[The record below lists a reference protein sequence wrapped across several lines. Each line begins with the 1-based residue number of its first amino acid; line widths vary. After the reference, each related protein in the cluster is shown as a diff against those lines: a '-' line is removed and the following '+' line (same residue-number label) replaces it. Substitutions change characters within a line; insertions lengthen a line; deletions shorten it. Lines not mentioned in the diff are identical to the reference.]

1 MKRWLLLGVAL
12 GMFGHAQAGTI
23 YASYTDSQRGVTVRD
38 ENLEQSDALSM
49 DFAPSAIGD
58 GIDGTFYTL
67 SKNNIYHYDNKGAE
81 LAHFAWEDSTIKYT
95 GVALHGMNIYV
106 TYTGSQTG
114 ISVRDA
120 ETLEQSDVFPTPFA
134 PSAIV
139 VDDNGIIYLAARNH
153 LYKYSNDGQLL
164 IDMNFP
170 DKTINYS
177 GITVKGDK
185 VYASYN
191 GSQTGFTI
199 RDNKLEQ
206 EDFVETRFSPTGIAA
221 GDSNDVYLSTK
232 DNLFRY
238 SVDGKQLKK
247 MNFPQITYT
256 GVTFDTN

>member
-1 MKRWLLLGVAL
+1 MKKWLLSGLVL

-23 YASYTDSQRGVTVRD
+23 YAPYIGVQNGVRILAED
-38 ENLEQSDALSM
+38 LSAAGDLPMSFVPGAVADGM
-49 DFAPSAIGD
+49 DD
-58 GIDGTFYTL
+58 TFYVL
-67 SKNNIYHYDNKGAE
+67 SKNNIYHYGTDGNE
-81 LAHFAWEDSTIKYT
+81 LAHFAWEDSSIKYT

-134 PSAIV
+134 PSAIA

-153 LYKYSNDGQLL
+153 LYKYSNDGKQLV
-164 IDMNFP
+164 DMNFP
-170 DKTINYS
+170 DKGINYS
-177 GITVKGDK
+177 GITVSGDK

-206 EDFVETRFSPTGIAA
+206 EDFVETPFSPTGIAA

-232 DNLFRY
+232 NNLFRY
-238 SVDGKQLKK
+238 GVDGKQLKK

-256 GVTFDTN
+256 GVTFDAN